1 MTDRI
6 KIVRGEDRKFNVRIR
21 DAQTGDAY
29 DLTAVTA
36 IKAILKGD
44 STNVNIT
51 QAASEINIISPAVN
65 GRIELIWSDSK
76 TPLLKVGD
84 AQTLEIEIDEGANK
98 RILQIKKSIDVVNRI

>member
-6 KIVRGEDRKFNVRIR
+6 KIVKGEDRKFNVRIR
-21 DAQTGDAY
+21 DAATGDAY
-29 DLTAVTA
+29 DLTAVTS
-36 IKAILKGD
+36 IKAFLKGD
-44 STNVNIT
+44 SGNVQIT
-51 QAASEINIISPAVN
+51 SGAGEINIITPTVN

-76 TPLLKVGD
+76 TPNLKIGD